1 MAWRRGGHC
10 TPCPVSKSR
19 MWIQRRPSTASRMAW
34 FAVRWQNLMKGV
46 TWLSMRYADC
56 MASESGWEKVG
67 EDEEIRVCR
76 VRRRERAREKR

>member
-1 MAWRRGGHC
+1 MSSVEVEDVDTPSPFYCFENGLVCGEMA
-10 TPCPVSKSR
+10 KSD
-19 MWIQRRPSTASRMAW
+19 
-34 FAVRWQNLMKGV
+34 GV

-67 EDEEIRVCR
+67 EDEEISACR